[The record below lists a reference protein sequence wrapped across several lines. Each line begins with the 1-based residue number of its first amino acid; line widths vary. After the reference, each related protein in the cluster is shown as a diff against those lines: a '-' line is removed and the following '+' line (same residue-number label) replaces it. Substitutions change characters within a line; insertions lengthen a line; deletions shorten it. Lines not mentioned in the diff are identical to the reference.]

1 MSDFYYWIL
10 FLDSLLLPLA
20 LCGNQLMDFYCNSTD
35 WLVRYAGPYRIE
47 NFRTAYRIFFSSRV
61 RFSLTLYVIFIN
73 FNDSFNFEIREV
85 FNVTSFCM
93 YCFYST
99 INCSFVVFGS
109 FRLGI
114 VLNLLLMHG
123 LKKAFE
129 QTEI

>member
-1 MSDFYYWIL
+1 
-10 FLDSLLLPLA
+10 
-20 LCGNQLMDFYCNSTD
+20 MDFYCNSAE
-35 WLVRYAGPYRIE
+35 WLVHYAGPCRIE

-73 FNDSFNFEIREV
+73 FNDSFNFEVREV
-85 FNVTSFCM
+85 FNVTSFYM

-99 INCSFVVFGS
+99 INCSFVVFGP

-114 VLNLLLMHG
+114 VLNLLLMHS
-123 LKKAFE
+123 LKKVFE